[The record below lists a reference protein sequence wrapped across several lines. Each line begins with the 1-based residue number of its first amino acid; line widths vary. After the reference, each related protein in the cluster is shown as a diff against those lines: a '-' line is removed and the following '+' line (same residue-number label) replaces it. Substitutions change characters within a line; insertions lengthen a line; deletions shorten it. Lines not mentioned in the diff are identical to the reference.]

1 MTNLEFILSSCNIN
15 SEKIDEREKKF
26 IKEVLI
32 PHYEFYNQ
40 PWFPATSITL
50 HCLTKEVR
58 TINNAEMLAALKSL
72 I

>member
-15 SEKIDEREKKF
+15 CEKIDEREKKF

-40 PWFPATSITL
+40 PWFPAAFTEVHT
-50 HCLTKEVR
+50 TTREVR
-58 TINNAEMLAALKSL
+58 KINVAEAINLLNSV